1 MINIFMY
8 YYDDYVYINDYLNL
22 YKSEKL
28 YSNND
33 YEKYKVRIDKEDIIV
48 FIYNNIN
55 ILAIMANKNNH
66 MNKLKGISFL
76 KKVNLLE
83 KDIFENIFVY
93 NISNNLCNVSIDIDI
108 LGSEEELVEFEGMK
122 LMDLNLLDDFDFFDS
137 ESEIKLKSY
146 SIQPL
151 GYKYILKINSV
162 NKLQFNNKYDIND
175 IEDII
180 LKLIFLIKLI
190 KGEEKNI

>member
-1 MINIFMY
+1 M
-8 YYDDYVYINDYLNL
+8 
-22 YKSEKL
+22 
-28 YSNND
+28 
-33 YEKYKVRIDKEDIIV
+33 
-48 FIYNNIN
+48 
-55 ILAIMANKNNH
+55 
-66 MNKLKGISFL
+66 
-76 KKVNLLE
+76 
-83 KDIFENIFVY
+83 
-93 NISNNLCNVSIDIDI
+93 SIDIDI

>member
-122 LMDLNLLDDFDFFDS
+122 LMDLNLLDDFDFFDN

>member
-1 MINIFMY
+1 
-8 YYDDYVYINDYLNL
+8 
-22 YKSEKL
+22 
-28 YSNND
+28 
-33 YEKYKVRIDKEDIIV
+33 
-48 FIYNNIN
+48 
-55 ILAIMANKNNH
+55 

-76 KKVNLLE
+76 IKVNLLE

-122 LMDLNLLDDFDFFDS
+122 LMDLNLLDDFDFFDN

>member
-66 MNKLKGISFL
+66 MNKLKGISF
-76 KKVNLLE
+76 
-83 KDIFENIFVY
+83 
-93 NISNNLCNVSIDIDI
+93 
-108 LGSEEELVEFEGMK
+108 
-122 LMDLNLLDDFDFFDS
+122 
-137 ESEIKLKSY
+137 
-146 SIQPL
+146 
-151 GYKYILKINSV
+151 
-162 NKLQFNNKYDIND
+162 
-175 IEDII
+175 
-180 LKLIFLIKLI
+180 
-190 KGEEKNI
+190 